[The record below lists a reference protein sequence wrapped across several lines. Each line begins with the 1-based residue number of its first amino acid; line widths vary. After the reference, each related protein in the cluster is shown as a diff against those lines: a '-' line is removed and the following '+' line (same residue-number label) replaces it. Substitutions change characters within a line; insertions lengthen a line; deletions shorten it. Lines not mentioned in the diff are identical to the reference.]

1 MRVTVHQQTFAGV
14 VFVAETAQNREP
26 PTPGTPIVATI
37 ATQQS
42 ANVPRIETVV
52 YVVDIKRLSIAVT
65 FLRHF
70 IFFGFLASGAVRY
83 SPIRNK

>member
-1 MRVTVHQQTFAGV
+1 
-14 VFVAETAQNREP
+14 
-26 PTPGTPIVATI
+26 TPIVATI

-70 IFFGFLASGAVRY
+70 IFWISCVWCSALFSNPQQITNHSRGEITR
-83 SPIRNK
+83 